1 MPGCSLQAGA
11 AQPSRPNTLEPCWTL
26 RVPDLQDL
34 RGLHEIVDVPV
45 QVSRAAQIVLKPA
58 PQSAPCAP
66 GIKQKPAWQG
76 DPAQGSDS
84 QRAGLGHPENQNI
97 AAWSPGDICCLVA
110 WHAPRRTI
118 SRHGGLRLL
127 FLRRMTIGAAGHAMV
142 YSFTG
147 CQQRKEVIVW
157 AVSSKS
163 AARRFHDTSI
173 ARCVARCASNGASRK
188 RATAR
193 HMPQLAHAFG
203 RFRGNSD
210 FAVAS
215 ARASPL
221 SRCL

>member
-1 MPGCSLQAGA
+1 
-11 AQPSRPNTLEPCWTL
+11 
-26 RVPDLQDL
+26 
-34 RGLHEIVDVPV
+34 
-45 QVSRAAQIVLKPA
+45 
-58 PQSAPCAP
+58 
-66 GIKQKPAWQG
+66 
-76 DPAQGSDS
+76 
-84 QRAGLGHPENQNI
+84 
-97 AAWSPGDICCLVA
+97 
-110 WHAPRRTI
+110 
-118 SRHGGLRLL
+118 
-127 FLRRMTIGAAGHAMV
+127 MV
-142 YSFTG
+142 YSSTG

-215 ARASPL
+215 ARVAVIALSVALTSPSGSQAPSPECCTAQNTNPPL
-221 SRCL
+221 PITRYCSHAGESRWRPKGQHMLGVHARAPEHQPVTPVVERPRSMPAADICTDSRYLRLPPPCHHRAPPSIRSCDRRFSRAYGRAPSRLLRDGKV